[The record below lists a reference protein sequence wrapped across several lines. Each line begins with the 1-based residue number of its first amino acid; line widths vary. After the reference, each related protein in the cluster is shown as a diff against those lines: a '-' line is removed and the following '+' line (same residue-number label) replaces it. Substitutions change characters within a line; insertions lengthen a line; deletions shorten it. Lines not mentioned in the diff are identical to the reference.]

1 MPFAPKKTLKFR
13 TSYPATMKSAIHVS
27 IIGIAFLLP
36 FLFANSAMGQ
46 TPIVFEYTGEVE
58 TYVVPSCVAQIE
70 VTLQGAEG
78 GGTNGGS
85 GSTITGIIDV
95 VEGQVLEIR
104 VGGEGGC
111 PGAGFNG
118 GSSGGSANNNSNA
131 GCGGGGASDVR
142 SAP

>member
-1 MPFAPKKTLKFR
+1 
-13 TSYPATMKSAIHVS
+13 MKSALHVS
-27 IIGIAFLLP
+27 IIGIALLLP
-36 FLFANSAMGQ
+36 FLFANPAMGQ

-78 GGTNGGS
+78 GGPNGGS

-104 VGGEGGC
+104 VGGEGSC

-118 GSSGGSANNNSNA
+118 GGIGGSANNNSNA

-142 SAP
+142 SAPYQLDDRIASAAGGWR